1 VWYNWTSRKD
11 NSTMETNTDYTNF
24 FEDVV
29 DRLTKANDLIIE
41 AKSII
46 GNTGLV
52 KKPTKNVLIGRIDN
66 MLAESDAIWN
76 KLAILGK
83 VK

>member
-1 VWYNWTSRKD
+1 MTQP
-11 NSTMETNTDYTNF
+11 METNIEYTNF

-29 DRLTKANDLIIE
+29 DKLTKANNLIIE

-46 GNTGLV
+46 DNTDLV
-52 KKPTKNVLIGRIDN
+52 KKPTKKALIGQIDT
-66 MLAESDAIWN
+66 MLQYSDFIWN
-76 KLAILGK
+76 KLAALGK

>member
-1 VWYNWTSRKD
+1 
-11 NSTMETNTDYTNF
+11 METNTDYTNF

-46 GNTGLV
+46 GNTKLV
-52 KKPTKNVLIGRIDN
+52 KKPTKKVLIGRIDN

-76 KLAILGK
+76 KLAVIGK

>member
-1 VWYNWTSRKD
+1 
-11 NSTMETNTDYTNF
+11 MESNIEYTNF

-29 DRLTKANDLIIE
+29 DRLAKANDLIIE

-46 GNTGLV
+46 GNTNLV
-52 KKPTKNVLIGRIDN
+52 KKPTKNALIGRIDTI
-66 MLAESDAIWN
+66 LAENNFICN
-76 KLAILGK
+76 KLAVIGK

>member
-1 VWYNWTSRKD
+1 
-11 NSTMETNTDYTNF
+11 METNTDYTNF

>member
-1 VWYNWTSRKD
+1 
-11 NSTMETNTDYTNF
+11 MESNIEYTNF

-29 DRLTKANDLIIE
+29 DRLAKANDLIIE

-46 GNTGLV
+46 GNTNLV
-52 KKPTKNVLIGRIDN
+52 KKPTKNALIGRIDTI
-66 MLAESDAIWN
+66 LAETNFIWN
-76 KLAILGK
+76 KLGVIGK

>member
-1 VWYNWTSRKD
+1 MKKKIKSCVMPYGT
-11 NSTMETNTDYTNF
+11 EYTNF

-29 DRLTKANDLIIE
+29 RQLSKANNSLLEAAEVIE
-41 AKSII
+41 
-46 GNTGLV
+46 NTELV
-52 KKPTKNVLIGRIDN
+52 KKPTKKTLLARIDN

-76 KLAILGK
+76 KLGQLGK